1 MEIEMKV
8 NSFYPV
14 IMTKNVE
21 ECSEFFI
28 NNLEFETTF
37 SSEWYIS
44 LIDKYDNEVAFLESS
59 HTTIPEDFRNQVRGL
74 LLNFEVDSVDKIYK
88 KLKASLEDRIVL
100 DIKDEGFGQRHFIVE
115 GPEKILIDIIQVIEP
130 TDEFKDNYEQ
140 K

>member
-28 NNLEFETTF
+28 NTLEFETTF

-44 LIDKYDNEVAFLESS
+44 LMDKYDNEVAFLESS
-59 HTTIPEDFRNQVRGL
+59 HTTIPEGFRNQVRGL
-74 LLNFEVDSVDKIYK
+74 LLNFEVDNVDKIYK
-88 KLKASLEDRIVL
+88 KLKESLENRIVL
-100 DIKDEGFGQRHFIVE
+100 DIRDEGFGQRHFIVE

-130 TDEFKDNYEQ
+130 TDEFKDNYE
-140 K
+140 

>member
-1 MEIEMKV
+1 MKV

-44 LIDKYDNEVAFLESS
+44 LIDKDDNEVAFLESS
-59 HTTIPEDFRNQVRGL
+59 HTTIPEGFRNQVRGL
-74 LLNFEVDSVDKIYK
+74 LLNFEVDNVDKIYK
-88 KLKASLEDRIVL
+88 KLKESLEDCIVL
-100 DIKDEGFGQRHFIVE
+100 DIRDEEFGQRHFIVE
-115 GPEKILIDIIQVIEP
+115 GPDKILIDIIQVIEP

>member
-1 MEIEMKV
+1 MKV

-59 HTTIPEDFRNQVRGL
+59 HTTIPEGFRNQVRGL
-74 LLNFEVDSVDKIYK
+74 LLNFEVDNVDKIYK
-88 KLKASLEDRIVL
+88 KLKESLEDRIVL
-100 DIKDEGFGQRHFIVE
+100 DIRDEEFGQRHFIVE